1 MAGTH
6 VNEWVSQWVM
16 GWYPSIRQ
24 RQEDRESGEERQK
37 IRKQTDA
44 ETKLLI
50 AESNPVWSVLIW
62 LELKSAVTLVCLNA
76 FTSSGSDRMSEQEE
90 RMTGTI
96 AQACS
101 QRGNLTM
108 TLLLKLACYA
118 EPHTCTVQTLR
129 SVQSVQNKL
138 PSPTSPPTSPTHR
151 SANPE
156 KKENLLNK
164 TTYTPSRPVKTKD
177 NGKEIELTIWSAQEN
192 MDKNKG
198 TFKYIRGS

>member
-1 MAGTH
+1 
-6 VNEWVSQWVM
+6 
-16 GWYPSIRQ
+16 
-24 RQEDRESGEERQK
+24 
-37 IRKQTDA
+37 
-44 ETKLLI
+44 
-50 AESNPVWSVLIW
+50 
-62 LELKSAVTLVCLNA
+62 
-76 FTSSGSDRMSEQEE
+76 MSEQEE

-156 KKENLLNK
+156 KKKKSFEQDNIHAIPASQNK
-164 TTYTPSRPVKTKD
+164 RQ
-177 NGKEIELTIWSAQEN
+177 W
-192 MDKNKG
+192 KG
-198 TFKYIRGS
+198 N